1 MTKTSNPLL
10 SAILQGA
17 ILRIN
22 CNFDDLLID
31 FSGRAWP
38 LGHALIERNIELFK
52 FSNNQVDRKGLGA
65 DVPSQSLRKFC
76 GVSIRIEFKKVFLT
90 TARNRLTGHNLS
102 IK

>member
-17 ILRIN
+17 ILRIIY
-22 CNFDDLLID
+22 NFEDLLIY

-38 LGHALIERNIELFK
+38 LGHALIDLSIELFK
-52 FSNNQVDRKGLGA
+52 FTKHQVNRKGLGA
-65 DVPSQSLRKFC
+65 DVPSQNLRKFC

-90 TARNRLTGHNLS
+90 TARNRLTGHKQPVN
-102 IK
+102 